1 MTGPDLSTGRLTR
14 PLLLAGIIGG
24 LALASGVALTV
35 TSGWLIVKASEM
47 PVILTLMTAIV
58 GVRAFGMA
66 RPAFR
71 YWERLRTHDAALADL
86 ARRRVQTYAAL
97 IPLTPARLGQRGR
110 ADLLTGVVDDL
121 DDIVGA
127 QIRVTVP
134 AVSTLVAW
142 GITSAVTTAFD
153 ARVGLVVIALGLAVL
168 AISLVAVRVE
178 TRGQV
183 ELGDARADVTRIADT
198 LTAQAGEIAAIG
210 AGPDL
215 IAELDVRQANWRALV
230 LRQARGRALAAGA
243 ILVAVGGAVAIVALL
258 LEGSTRHTPAVNA
271 MLVLA
276 PVAVAD
282 ALTPLAE
289 AARALARSRGS
300 ARRLARVLSQVP
312 AVAEPSGVASPD
324 TGQGLELRGISARWS
339 PERPVAL
346 RPLDLDLPPGTHLA
360 VSGPNGC
367 GKSTLLAVLA
377 RHLDPEA
384 GTYRVGNDG
393 VGRRDVLSEPLPA
406 ARGRIAIVD
415 DTPHVFASTLRENLR
430 FARDD
435 ADDTDVIAAL
445 EAAGLGTWV
454 TGLPDGLETRL
465 GVGGRG
471 ISGGERARL
480 GLARALLSERPVIL
494 LDEPVAH
501 LDSATA
507 RAVIADLVASSPD
520 RTLVMVSHREDGR
533 DGFART
539 LRLTG

>member
-1 MTGPDLSTGRLTR
+1 MAS
-14 PLLLAGIIGG
+14 LA
-24 LALASGVALTV
+24 
-35 TSGWLIVKASEM
+35 E
-47 PVILTLMTAIV
+47 
-58 GVRAFGMA
+58 
-66 RPAFR
+66 
-71 YWERLRTHDAALADL
+71 
-86 ARRRVQTYAAL
+86 RRVHTYDAL

-215 IAELDVRQANWRALV
+215 IAELDVRQTNWRALV

-289 AARALARSRGS
+289 AARALARSR
-300 ARRLARVLSQVP
+300 
-312 AVAEPSGVASPD
+312 
-324 TGQGLELRGISARWS
+324 
-339 PERPVAL
+339 ERPVAL

-377 RHLDPEA
+377 RHLDPQA
-384 GTYRVGNDG
+384 GTYRVGNEG
-393 VGRRDVLSEPLPA
+393 FGGRDVLSEPLSV
-406 ARGRIAIVD
+406 ARGRIAVVD
-415 DTPHVFASTLRENLR
+415 DTPHIFASTLRANLR

-435 ADDTDVIAAL
+435 VDDTDLIAAL
-445 EAAGLGTWV
+445 V
-454 TGLPDGLETRL
+454 S
-465 GVGGRG
+465 GRP
-471 ISGGERARL
+471 I
-480 GLARALLSERPVIL
+480 IL